1 MERHRLVMGRCFF
14 VSGGEGGNEKYIKAK
29 IVPKVSKIRCT
40 FAPGFEKHE
49 KENTMKFTTLLTI
62 IITGYVIYYA
72 YQIIH
77 DLFFAKGAL
86 LSDDLRIEEEVDITG
101 EVEKYQPV
109 KVSRDSIPLA
119 KESNNETTQDD
130 GLTQM
135 CGGYTIDELHNALR
149 QEHDNPGSTAL
160 KDVMKLYE

>member
-1 MERHRLVMGRCFF
+1 
-14 VSGGEGGNEKYIKAK
+14 
-29 IVPKVSKIRCT
+29 
-40 FAPGFEKHE
+40 
-49 KENTMKFTTLLTI
+49 MKFTTLLTI

-77 DLFFAKGAL
+77 DLFFSKGSM

-109 KVSRDSIPLA
+109 RVSREDIPLT
-119 KESNNETTQDD
+119 KTNTTDTTQDD

>member
-1 MERHRLVMGRCFF
+1 
-14 VSGGEGGNEKYIKAK
+14 
-29 IVPKVSKIRCT
+29 
-40 FAPGFEKHE
+40 
-49 KENTMKFTTLLTI
+49 MKFTTLLTI

-77 DLFFAKGAL
+77 DLFFTKGV
-86 LSDDLRIEEEVDITG
+86 LSDELHIEEEVDITG

-109 KVSRDSIPLA
+109 KVSRDDIPLTKTST
-119 KESNNETTQDD
+119 KEETYQDD

-135 CGGYTIDELHNALR
+135 CGGYTIDELHHALCLE
-149 QEHDNPGSTAL
+149 QEIPGSTAL

>member
-1 MERHRLVMGRCFF
+1 
-14 VSGGEGGNEKYIKAK
+14 
-29 IVPKVSKIRCT
+29 
-40 FAPGFEKHE
+40 
-49 KENTMKFTTLLTI
+49 MKFTTLLTI

-77 DLFFAKGAL
+77 DLFFAKGSL

-109 KVSRDSIPLA
+109 KVSRDDIPLTKA
-119 KESNNETTQDD
+119 STKEETSQDD

-149 QEHDNPGSTAL
+149 EEHANPGSTAL

>member
-1 MERHRLVMGRCFF
+1 M
-14 VSGGEGGNEKYIKAK
+14 
-29 IVPKVSKIRCT
+29 PSKSEIDWK
-40 FAPGFEKHE
+40 EKHE
-49 KENTMKFTTLLTI
+49 KKENTMKFTTLLTI

-77 DLFFAKGAL
+77 DLFFSKGSM

-119 KESNNETTQDD
+119 KGSNDERSQDD

-135 CGGYTIDELHNALR
+135 CGGYTIDELHEALQ

>member
-1 MERHRLVMGRCFF
+1 MYQK
-14 VSGGEGGNEKYIKAK
+14 NT
-29 IVPKVSKIRCT
+29 VPLPSISRKTRNK
-40 FAPGFEKHE
+40 E

-62 IITGYVIYYA
+62 IIVGYVIYYA

-77 DLFFAKGAL
+77 DLFFAKGSL
-86 LSDDLRIEEEVDITG
+86 LSDDLRIDEEVDITG

-109 KVSRDSIPLA
+109 KVSREDIPLTRTNTKPDTA
-119 KESNNETTQDD
+119 EDD

-135 CGGYTIDELHNALR
+135 CGGYTIDELHEALCLE
-149 QEHDNPGSTAL
+149 QQNPGSTAL

>member
-1 MERHRLVMGRCFF
+1 
-14 VSGGEGGNEKYIKAK
+14 
-29 IVPKVSKIRCT
+29 
-40 FAPGFEKHE
+40 
-49 KENTMKFTTLLTI
+49 MKFTTLLTI

-77 DLFFAKGAL
+77 DLFFSKGSM

-119 KESNNETTQDD
+119 KGSNDETTQDD

>member
-1 MERHRLVMGRCFF
+1 
-14 VSGGEGGNEKYIKAK
+14 
-29 IVPKVSKIRCT
+29 
-40 FAPGFEKHE
+40 
-49 KENTMKFTTLLTI
+49 MKFTTLLTI

-77 DLFFAKGAL
+77 DLFFAKGSM

-109 KVSRDSIPLA
+109 KVCRDSIPLA
-119 KESNNETTQDD
+119 KGTNEEASRDD

-135 CGGYTIDELHNALR
+135 CGGYTIDELHNAL
-149 QEHDNPGSTAL
+149 QAEHDNPGSTAL

>member
-1 MERHRLVMGRCFF
+1 
-14 VSGGEGGNEKYIKAK
+14 
-29 IVPKVSKIRCT
+29 
-40 FAPGFEKHE
+40 
-49 KENTMKFTTLLTI
+49 MKFTTLLTI

-77 DLFFAKGAL
+77 DLFFSKGSM

-119 KESNNETTQDD
+119 KGSNDERSQDD
-130 GLTQM
+130 ELTQM
-135 CGGYTIDELHNALR
+135 CGGYTIDQLHEALQ

>member
-1 MERHRLVMGRCFF
+1 M
-14 VSGGEGGNEKYIKAK
+14 
-29 IVPKVSKIRCT
+29 PSKSEIDWK
-40 FAPGFEKHE
+40 EKHE
-49 KENTMKFTTLLTI
+49 KKENTMKFTTLLTI

-77 DLFFAKGAL
+77 DLFFSKGSL
-86 LSDDLRIEEEVDITG
+86 LSDELRIEEEVDITG

-109 KVSRDSIPLA
+109 KVSRDDIPLA
-119 KESNNETTQDD
+119 KTSTKEETSQDD

-149 QEHDNPGSTAL
+149 EEHDNPGSTAL

>member
-1 MERHRLVMGRCFF
+1 MYLCHRKTK
-14 VSGGEGGNEKYIKAK
+14 ENEKI
-29 IVPKVSKIRCT
+29 
-40 FAPGFEKHE
+40 
-49 KENTMKFTTLLTI
+49 MKFTSLLTI
-62 IITGYVIYYA
+62 IIVGYVIYYA

-77 DLFFAKGAL
+77 DLFFNKGSL

-109 KVSRDSIPLA
+109 RVSRDDIPLA
-119 KESNNETTQDD
+119 KTSTKEETSQDD

>member
-1 MERHRLVMGRCFF
+1 
-14 VSGGEGGNEKYIKAK
+14 
-29 IVPKVSKIRCT
+29 
-40 FAPGFEKHE
+40 
-49 KENTMKFTTLLTI
+49 MKFTTLLTI
-62 IITGYVIYYA
+62 IIVGYVIYYA

-77 DLFFAKGAL
+77 DLFFTKGV
-86 LSDDLRIEEEVDITG
+86 LSDELHIEEEVDITG

-109 KVSRDSIPLA
+109 RVSRDDIPLTKA
-119 KESNNETTQDD
+119 TNQNTAQDD

-160 KDVMKLYE
+160 KDVIKLYE

>member
-1 MERHRLVMGRCFF
+1 
-14 VSGGEGGNEKYIKAK
+14 
-29 IVPKVSKIRCT
+29 
-40 FAPGFEKHE
+40 
-49 KENTMKFTTLLTI
+49 MKFTTLLTI
-62 IITGYVIYYA
+62 IIAGYVIYYA

-77 DLFFAKGAL
+77 DLFFAKGSML
-86 LSDDLRIEEEVDITG
+86 NDELHIEEEVDITG

-109 KVSRDSIPLA
+109 KVSREDIPLTKTST
-119 KESNNETTQDD
+119 KEETSQDD

-160 KDVMKLYE
+160 KDVIKLYE

>member
-1 MERHRLVMGRCFF
+1 
-14 VSGGEGGNEKYIKAK
+14 
-29 IVPKVSKIRCT
+29 
-40 FAPGFEKHE
+40 
-49 KENTMKFTTLLTI
+49 MKFTTLLTI

-109 KVSRDSIPLA
+109 RVSREDIPLT
-119 KESNNETTQDD
+119 KTNTEKDSTLDD

-135 CGGYTIDELHNALR
+135 CGGYTIDELHDALC
-149 QEHDNPGSTAL
+149 QEQENPGSTAL

>member
-1 MERHRLVMGRCFF
+1 
-14 VSGGEGGNEKYIKAK
+14 
-29 IVPKVSKIRCT
+29 
-40 FAPGFEKHE
+40 
-49 KENTMKFTTLLTI
+49 MKFPTLLTI
-62 IITGYVIYYA
+62 IIMGYLIYYA

-77 DLFFAKGAL
+77 DLFFTKGM
-86 LSDDLRIEEEVDITG
+86 LSDELHIEEEVDITG

-109 KVSRDSIPLA
+109 KVTRESIPLA
-119 KESNNETTQDD
+119 KESNNERSQDD

-149 QEHDNPGSTAL
+149 EEHDNPGSTAL

>member
-1 MERHRLVMGRCFF
+1 
-14 VSGGEGGNEKYIKAK
+14 
-29 IVPKVSKIRCT
+29 
-40 FAPGFEKHE
+40 
-49 KENTMKFTTLLTI
+49 MKFTTLLTI
-62 IITGYVIYYA
+62 IITGYVIYYT
-72 YQIIH
+72 YQVIH

-109 KVSRDSIPLA
+109 KVSREDIPLTKA
-119 KESNNETTQDD
+119 NTPDMTQDD

>member
-1 MERHRLVMGRCFF
+1 MLWKNDVILHSQLKNRKTR
-14 VSGGEGGNEKYIKAK
+14 
-29 IVPKVSKIRCT
+29 
-40 FAPGFEKHE
+40 

-77 DLFFAKGAL
+77 DLFFAKGSM

-101 EVEKYQPV
+101 EVEKYRPV

-119 KESNNETTQDD
+119 KESNEEASQDD

>member
-1 MERHRLVMGRCFF
+1 
-14 VSGGEGGNEKYIKAK
+14 
-29 IVPKVSKIRCT
+29 
-40 FAPGFEKHE
+40 
-49 KENTMKFTTLLTI
+49 MKFTTLLTI
-62 IITGYVIYYA
+62 IIVGYVIYYA

-77 DLFFAKGAL
+77 DLFFAKGSL

-109 KVSRDSIPLA
+109 KVSREDIPLTKTST
-119 KESNNETTQDD
+119 KEETSQDD

-149 QEHDNPGSTAL
+149 EEHDNPGSTAL

>member
-1 MERHRLVMGRCFF
+1 MG
-14 VSGGEGGNEKYIKAK
+14 Y
-29 IVPKVSKIRCT
+29 
-40 FAPGFEKHE
+40 
-49 KENTMKFTTLLTI
+49 L
-62 IITGYVIYYA
+62 IYYA

-77 DLFFAKGAL
+77 DLFFTKGM
-86 LSDDLRIEEEVDITG
+86 LSDELHIEEEVDITG

-109 KVSRDSIPLA
+109 KVTRESIPLA
-119 KESNNETTQDD
+119 KESNNERSQDD

-149 QEHDNPGSTAL
+149 EEHDNPGSTAL